1 MFFLGRFAPCGGT
14 LCAVVLG
21 VLDCVFMVERNIKK
35 LLLGKLKETGDD
47 PEEVECH
54 YFGHPLPGTPIPM
67 MCSASSLPEGDLS
80 VLSCISEKFIYK
92 LVKTDTEIKIERSTR
107 KRG

>member
-1 MFFLGRFAPCGGT
+1 MI
-14 LCAVVLG
+14 
-21 VLDCVFMVERNIKK
+21 ERNIKK
-35 LLLGKLKETGDD
+35 LLLEALNETGDD

-67 MCSASSLPEGDLS
+67 KCSASSLPEGDLS

>member
-1 MFFLGRFAPCGGT
+1 MI
-14 LCAVVLG
+14 
-21 VLDCVFMVERNIKK
+21 ERNIKK
-35 LLLGKLKETGDD
+35 LLLEALNETGDD
-47 PEEVECH
+47 PEKVECH